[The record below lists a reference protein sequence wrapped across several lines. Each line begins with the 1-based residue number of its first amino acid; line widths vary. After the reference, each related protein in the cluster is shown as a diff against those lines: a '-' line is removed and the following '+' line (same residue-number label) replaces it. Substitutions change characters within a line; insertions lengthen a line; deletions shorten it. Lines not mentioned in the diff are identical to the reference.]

1 MRLINTRTLQLE
13 EFFDALGPK
22 YAILSHTW
30 EKGEVLFRDME
41 DLDKARAKPGFAK
54 LQGAC
59 TLAATQ
65 GYDYIWIDTCGIDKS
80 SSAELSEAIN
90 CMYKWYEKSGVCYA
104 YLCDV
109 EKADQ
114 LKFSRWFTRGWTLQE
129 LIAPSRVEFYSA
141 SWASIG
147 ERQDANLISVISR
160 ASLVDECVLSGVIHA
175 QRDVSVAK
183 RMYWASKR
191 TTTRQEDEA
200 YCLMGLFDINMPL
213 LYGEG
218 GKAFF
223 RLQQEIVKD
232 SDDQSI
238 LAWYCNSET
247 MEPFDGGGSFGYNI
261 PCYATSPRCFAQS
274 GDIYPLPR
282 GPLAEALGNIQL
294 KTSSVEFSAI
304 REQSYSRDRGTIL
317 LHCQVGP
324 IPGTFPTLDVHQD
337 SNQQYHYRS
346 IAPDWVTEFSLHRPE
361 FLLANTGLPPDT
373 RGTGQRGMSR
383 RDQATNALGL
393 IKIDQDE
400 GQPARADSSVLVT
413 TTGDIPSGKS

>member
-13 EFFDALGPK
+13 EFFDALVPK

-59 TLAATQ
+59 TLAASQ
-65 GYDYIWIDTCGIDKS
+65 GYDYIWVDTCCIDKS

-90 CMYKWYEKSGVCYA
+90 SMYKWYKGSRVCYA
-104 YLCDV
+104 YLSDV

-114 LKFSRWFTRGWTLQE
+114 LEASRWFTRGWTLQE

-141 SWASIG
+141 NWASIG
-147 ERQDANLISVISR
+147 EKQDSDLISLVSR
-160 ASLVDECVLSGVIHA
+160 ASLVDECVLSGVLHP
-175 QRDVSVAK
+175 QQDVSVAK

-191 TTTRQEDEA
+191 TTTRKEDEA

-218 GKAFF
+218 DKAFF

-238 LAWYCNSET
+238 LAWYCDSKTVEVG
-247 MEPFDGGGSFGYNI
+247 EGVGEFSYDV
-261 PCYATSPRCFAQS
+261 PCYATSPRCFAVS
-274 GDIYPLPR
+274 GDISPLPR
-282 GPLAEALGNIQL
+282 GPLARTLGNIQL
-294 KTSSVEFSAI
+294 KTSSAEFSAI
-304 REQSYSRDRGTIL
+304 RIKDTYRDEAI
-317 LHCQVGP
+317 LHCQIGR
-324 IPGTFPTLDVHQD
+324 IPGTFPTLHLRQAINEQ
-337 SNQQYHYRS
+337 SCYRGIRQNCVS
-346 IAPDWVTEFSLHRPE
+346 KFSLHRPE
-361 FLLANTGLPPDT
+361 FLLANSGLPFHT
-373 RGTGQRGMSR
+373 RGGGQCGIFWHEH
-383 RDQATNALGL
+383 DPVTNPVGL
-393 IKIDQDE
+393 IGIDQGE
-400 GQPARADSSVLVT
+400 GQPAGRDPPVMGTS
-413 TTGDIPSGKS
+413 TGNIPNSKS

>member
-1 MRLINTRTLQLE
+1 MRLINTRTLGLE
-13 EFFDALGPK
+13 EFFDALVPK

-41 DLDKARAKPGFAK
+41 DLNKARAKPGFAK

-65 GYDYIWIDTCGIDKS
+65 GYDYIWIDTCCIDKS

-90 CMYKWYEKSGVCYA
+90 SMYKWYKKSRVCYA

-109 EKADQ
+109 DKADQ
-114 LKFSRWFTRGWTLQE
+114 LGDSRWFTRGWTLQE

-147 ERQDANLISVISR
+147 ERQDSDLISVISK
-160 ASLVDECVLSGVIHA
+160 ASLVDQCVLSGVIHA

-200 YCLMGLFDINMPL
+200 YCLMGLFNINMPL

-218 GKAFF
+218 DKAFF

-238 LAWYCNSET
+238 LAWYCDSDT
-247 MEPFDGGGSFGYNI
+247 MEAIDGVRDFGYSV
-261 PCYATSPRCFAQS
+261 PCYATSPRCFAYS
-274 GDIYPLPR
+274 GNIYPLPR
-282 GPLAEALGNIQL
+282 GPLARALGNIQL

-304 REQSYSRDRGTIL
+304 REESYSRDRGTIFL
-317 LHCQVGP
+317 QCQVGP
-324 IPGTFPTLDVHQD
+324 
-337 SNQQYHYRS
+337 
-346 IAPDWVTEFSLHRPE
+346 SLGH
-361 FLLANTGLPPDT
+361 F
-373 RGTGQRGMSR
+373 
-383 RDQATNALGL
+383 
-393 IKIDQDE
+393 
-400 GQPARADSSVLVT
+400 QP
-413 TTGDIPSGKS
+413 